1 MTTAH
6 RLSCSKRALS
16 HEARFKPVACSSSLT
31 AAAWSVRPGRNGC
44 RDEGGGGGESAGRSK
59 METVISARGMKPK
72 RV

>member
-1 MTTAH
+1 M
-6 RLSCSKRALS
+6 
-16 HEARFKPVACSSSLT
+16 
-31 AAAWSVRPGRNGC
+31 RPGRNGC